1 MAPDPTAYWMLIAV
15 LHSTVPLPPALANRL
30 YRAALELQRG
40 ELAVTKLSG
49 DLAMGE
55 VRRLGRSLLLGSIG
69 GPGFE
74 AHLDT
79 PNGSGVV
86 RFILT
91 RQALE
96 HEGIEAPEDSPAPH
110 RGMMN

>member
-1 MAPDPTAYWMLIAV
+1 MSSEPAAPGGYWMLIAV
-15 LHSTVPLPPALANRL
+15 LHSTVQLPPALSTRL
-30 YRAALELQRG
+30 YHAALELHRDQGDVAR
-40 ELAVTKLSG
+40 LSG

-55 VRRLGRSLLLGSIG
+55 VRRLGRSLLLGAIG

-74 AHLDT
+74 ARLDT
-79 PNGSGVV
+79 PLGSGLV

-96 HEGIEAPEDSPAPH
+96 QA
-110 RGMMN
+110 

>member
-1 MAPDPTAYWMLIAV
+1 MAADPIAYWMLIAV
-15 LHSTVPLPPALANRL
+15 LHSTVTLPQALSTRL
-30 YRAALELQRG
+30 YQAALEMHRRS
-40 ELAVTKLSG
+40 EDVTRLSG

-55 VRRLGRSLLLGSIG
+55 VRRLGRSLLLGSIS

-79 PNGSGVV
+79 PHGSGVV

-96 HEGIEAPEDSPAPH
+96 HEGLEAPEEEPPRP
-110 RGMMN
+110 RGPMN